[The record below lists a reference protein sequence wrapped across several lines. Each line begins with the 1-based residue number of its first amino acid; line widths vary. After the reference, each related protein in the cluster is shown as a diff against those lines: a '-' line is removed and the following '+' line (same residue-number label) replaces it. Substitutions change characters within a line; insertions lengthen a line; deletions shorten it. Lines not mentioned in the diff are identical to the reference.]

1 MHILFLTD
9 NFPPEMNAPASRT
22 FEHCREWVTAGHKV
36 TVITCAPNFPKGKLF
51 SGYRNRIWQSEEIAG
66 IHTIR
71 VWSFISA
78 NEGFALRIAD
88 YLSFMFSAIIAAFFV
103 RRFDVVIGT
112 SPQFFT
118 VVAAWITALIRRKPW
133 VFELRD
139 IWPESIRAVGAMK
152 SSKILDLFEKLELF
166 LYRKADHIVV
176 VTESFRKTLTQR
188 GIDTAKISVVTNG
201 ADLSLYEPVA
211 KDQSILQAL
220 NLQDKFVVGY
230 IGTHGM
236 AHALETVLEAASIAS
251 KSPAGKQIVFLLLGD
266 GARKR
271 HLVEQARLMQ
281 LQNVIFLD
289 SVAKDEVAKYWSILD
304 AAVIHLR
311 NVHLFETVIPSKMF
325 EAMAMGIPIL
335 LGLRG
340 EAADIIRISGA
351 GICFEPEN
359 AQSLAQ
365 ATLNLVARPD
375 NVSNIS
381 EAGRRSAKL
390 FDRKVLADR
399 MLTILQTKIYQK

>member
-88 YLSFMFSAIIAAFFV
+88 YLSFMVSAIIAAFFV

-118 VVAAWITALIRRKPW
+118 VVAAWVTALIRRKPW

-236 AHALETVLEAASIAS
+236 AHALETVLEAARIAS

-365 ATLNLVARPD
+365 ATLDLVARPD

-390 FDRKVLADR
+390 FDRKVLAHR

>member
-88 YLSFMFSAIIAAFFV
+88 YLSFMVSAIIAAFFV

-201 ADLSLYEPVA
+201 ADLSLYKPVA

-220 NLQDKFVVGY
+220 SLQDKFVVGY

-236 AHALETVLEAASIAS
+236 AHALETVVEAASIAS
-251 KSPAGKQIVFLLLGD
+251 KSPTEKQIVFLLLGD
-266 GARKR
+266 GARKGY
-271 HLVEQARLMQ
+271 LVEQARLMQ
-281 LQNVIFLD
+281 SQNVIFLD
-289 SVAKDEVAKYWSILD
+289 SVSKDEVAKYWSILD

-311 NVHLFETVIPSKMF
+311 NVNLFETVIPSKMF

-365 ATLNLVARPD
+365 ATLNLAARPD
-375 NVSNIS
+375 TVSNIS
-381 EAGRRSAKL
+381 EAGKRSAKL
-390 FDRKVLADR
+390 FDRKVLAHR